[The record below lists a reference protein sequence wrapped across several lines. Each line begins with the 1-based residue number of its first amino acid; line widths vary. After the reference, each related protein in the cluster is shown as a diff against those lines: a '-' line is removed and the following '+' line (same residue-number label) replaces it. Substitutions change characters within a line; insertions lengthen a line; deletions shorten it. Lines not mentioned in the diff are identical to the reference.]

1 METAAVILSGGRSR
15 RMGRDKAELVL
26 GEETFLS
33 ALVRRYRPRFGRV
46 WVSVSRPGDC
56 PPAGAEE
63 LADLRP
69 GQGPLAGLE
78 SAFARTGAERVFL
91 TAVDLPF
98 GEPALAERLMELMG
112 GAEACLIRRRDG
124 RLEPLFALY
133 RAGCLPAITA
143 CLDQGRR
150 AVGAL
155 LDRVDCRLVEEAEL
169 PGFDLERILLN
180 VNTGEDYRR
189 ALALWGEK

>member
-1 METAAVILSGGRSR
+1 METAAVILAGGRSR
-15 RMGRDKAELVL
+15 RMGRDKAELAL
-26 GEETFLS
+26 GEDTFLS
-33 ALVRRYRPRFGRV
+33 ALVRRYRPLFGRV
-46 WVSVSRPGDC
+46 WVSVSRSGVRL
-56 PPAGAEE
+56 PAGVEE
-63 LADLRP
+63 LPDLRP

-78 SAFARTGAERVFL
+78 SAFAAAGAEMVFL

-98 GEPALAERLMELMG
+98 GDPALARRLMERMG
-112 GAEACLIRRRDG
+112 GAEACLIRRKNG

-133 RAGCLPAITA
+133 RACCLPAITT

-155 LDRVDCRLVEEAEL
+155 LDRVDCRLVEEEEL
-169 PGFDLERILLN
+169 RGFDLERVLFN

-189 ALALWGEK
+189 ALELEGEK